1 MIVGLGVA
9 AHLVL
14 NNLGT
19 ETYFLV
25 ILMRGGLGLAA
36 QLVLD
41 NLGNETYF
49 LN

>member
-1 MIVGLGVA
+1 MA
-9 AHLVL
+9 AQLVPVL